1 MSSLERFAY
10 PVPGIEDLAGPVR
23 AALEAQLQPGE
34 VARQIIFA
42 PRQDQ
47 PAPRR
52 SLRGRLSAWLS
63 WQKTPEWV
71 LLLTD
76 ERLLVAATPEAP
88 APPQVIIIPLAG
100 LLWLEL
106 GTILL
111 HSWVAWSWASEGQP
125 QEQRVYF
132 NTVRDD
138 LFWEMVNA
146 MRRAIIAQSGRPQ
159 PEGDRHYAAFDGLP
173 FKFKNLI
180 PLRVLFPG
188 ELAQAVVYQPA
199 IWRRR
204 PGVFRQQRAPT
215 TVVALTRDHLVV
227 AQDDLSNV
235 RAAYG
240 LIARYCP
247 RDRVRGATLERALGD
262 LWLNVTLGLGE
273 TEQTL
278 RLLFE
283 PRAEPALQ
291 DLVAAMGA

>member
-10 PVPGIEDLAGPVR
+10 PVPGIEDLARPVR
-23 AALEAQLQPGE
+23 AALEAQLRPGE
-34 VARQIIFA
+34 TARQIIFA
-42 PRQDQ
+42 PGQDQ
-47 PAPRR
+47 PVTSRR
-52 SLRGRLSAWLS
+52 LRDRLSAWLS
-63 WQKTPEWV
+63 WQRTPEWV

-76 ERLLVAATPEAP
+76 ERLLVAASPEGASS
-88 APPQVIIIPLAG
+88 PQITMIPLAD

-111 HSWVAWSWASEGQP
+111 HSWVAWSWASAGRS
-125 QEQRVYF
+125 QEQRIYF

-138 LFWEMVNA
+138 LFWELVNT
-146 MRRAIIAQSGRPQ
+146 MRRAIIGQSGRPQ
-159 PEGDRHYAAFDGLP
+159 PQGDRDFAAFAGLP
-173 FKFKNLI
+173 FKFRNLI

-188 ELAQAVVYQPA
+188 EQAQAVVYQPA
-199 IWRRR
+199 LWRRR
-204 PGVFRQQRAPT
+204 LGVFRQQRAPT

-247 RDRVRGATLERALGD
+247 RDRVRGATLERAPGD

-283 PRAEPALQ
+283 PRAESALQ
-291 DLVAAMGA
+291 DLVAAMRA